1 MDACESQTECKER
14 GLGCRVCTTVEGFN
28 GEVGGGAYVC
38 VEEKRGDKTVDAAT
52 TTTTTTTTTATAAT
66 TTTAITGSPCSEC
79 SMTNVTSNFCG
90 QLGIHTFMDACESQ
104 TECKERGLGCRVCT
118 TVEGF
123 DGDDVGGGAYV
134 CVEEEGAS
142 KASDETT
149 TTTTTTTALPTTTS
163 STSTST
169 TEALKG
175 GIESLIGKKWKAVQ
189 IMWLVDSSSGEL
201 KEATEEDKNP
211 ITLLFK
217 SDTRASGTCGNNH
230 CSSGLTVRAD
240 QLEFGKFRRTRMA
253 ASEQETNY
261 VYLLEKNKF
270 FYEVSEDGNGSQEL
284 HLYEIIDEDDV
295 KKRGRLMATYFQL
308 SEGDEEEV

>member
-1 MDACESQTECKER
+1 
-14 GLGCRVCTTVEGFN
+14 
-28 GEVGGGAYVC
+28 
-38 VEEKRGDKTVDAAT
+38 VEEEGGDKTVDAT
-52 TTTTTTTTTATAAT
+52 TTTTTTTAAT

-149 TTTTTTTALPTTTS
+149 TTTTTTTALPTTIS

-169 TEALKG
+169 TESLKG
-175 GIESLIGKKWKAVQ
+175 GIESLIGTTWKAKQ

-230 CSSGLTVRAD
+230 CSSGLSVRAD
-240 QLEFGKFRRTRMA
+240 QLEFGKFRRTKMA

-284 HLYEIIDEDDV
+284 HLYEISDED
-295 KKRGRLMATYFQL
+295 KRGRLMATYVQL
-308 SEGDEEEV
+308 SEEDEEEV